1 MWRQTQWLFGLLM
14 LQAISCLDADFD
26 GLISSLASDDSPIP
40 DHIPKVAHFV
50 YVTLK
55 PVGWIDYAA
64 IRSAYANLQA
74 EKINIWAP
82 KEGNFPGE
90 MWERIFEIPGVVVRR
105 VEMPDT
111 VYGNKVKFEAHVSD
125 LIRLK
130 AVYSEG
136 GECFEGNS
144 VKF

>member
-1 MWRQTQWLFGLLM
+1 M
-14 LQAISCLDADFD
+14 LPVVYSLDADFD
-26 GLISSLASDDSPIP
+26 GLISSPASDLPIP
-40 DHIPKVAHFV
+40 AHIPKVVHFV
-50 YVTLK
+50 FVTLR
-55 PVGWIDYAA
+55 PVGWIEYVA
-64 IRSAYANLQA
+64 IRSASVNIQA

-111 VYGNKVKFEAHVSD
+111 VYGNKVKFQAHVSD
-125 LIRLK
+125 LVRLK

-136 GECFEGNS
+136 GEYFQG
-144 VKF
+144 